1 MAAETEKELQQ
12 AKKRFAELAEKSY
25 QQNIYTFT
33 GFLSLAEQ
41 EALHQVMGEKKYR
54 AFGLWGGNENC
65 ERQMARFGLPEE
77 FGYEEEYPVV
87 DVKISP
93 LLEKFADELTH
104 RDFLGAVMN
113 LGIERSTVGDI
124 FIEGKHAWLYCT
136 KRIAPFLCENLGQ
149 VRHTSVKCH
158 QAEGEELPAP
168 REPERMGLVVS
179 GLRADAVLAKVYSLS
194 RSQSLELFAGK
205 KVYVNG
211 RLCENNSYTLKAE
224 DRVSARGY
232 GRFVFYG
239 EGNTTRKGRLNVA
252 VGVYR

>member
-25 QQNIYTFT
+25 RQNIYTFT
-33 GFLSLAEQ
+33 DFLSLAEQ
-41 EALHQVMGEKKYR
+41 EALHRAMEEKRFR

-77 FGYEEEYPVV
+77 LGYEEAFPVAA
-87 DVKISP
+87 VKISP
-93 LLEKFADELTH
+93 LMEKFADELTH
-104 RDFLGAVMN
+104 RDYLGAVMN
-113 LGIERSTVGDI
+113 LGIDRSTVGDI
-124 FIEGKHAWLYCT
+124 FIEGKHAWLYCAE
-136 KRIAPFLCENLGQ
+136 RIAPFLCENLTQ
-149 VRHTSVKCH
+149 VRHTSVKCGR
-158 QAEGEELPAP
+158 AEGDRLPAP
-168 REPERMGLVVS
+168 REPERTGLVVS

-194 RSQSLELFAGK
+194 RSQSLALFSGK

-211 RLCENNSYTLKAE
+211 RLCENNSYTLKAG

-239 EGNTTRKGRLNVA
+239 EENATRKGRLNVT